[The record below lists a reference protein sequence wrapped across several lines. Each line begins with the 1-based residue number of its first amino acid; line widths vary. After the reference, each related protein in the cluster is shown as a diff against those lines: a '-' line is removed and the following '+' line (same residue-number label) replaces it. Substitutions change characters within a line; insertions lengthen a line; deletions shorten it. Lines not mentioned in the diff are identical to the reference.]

1 MTFNGTSARGAVRN
15 IADFSAALNKKITK
29 DFKGYILLQLA
40 LCLAY

>member
-1 MTFNGTSARGAVRN
+1 MTLNVTSARGAIRN
-15 IADFSAALNKKITK
+15 IADFSAALNKTSK